1 MEFFWSEERLIF
13 PPAYIPGNQS
23 NVRDGCDMPHG
34 HIGWLGDNNE
44 ITGKILTGNENT
56 EPGEGV
62 IVIQRK
68 DSPQID
74 GIEDNSWQRVQSYGI
89 SNNRMPG
96 TLPMI
101 PGKWKMMFDNE
112 NL

>member
-1 MEFFWSEERLIF
+1 MI
-13 PPAYIPGNQS
+13 NQP
-23 NVRDGCDMPHG
+23 N
-34 HIGWLGDNNE
+34 NNE

-89 SNNRMPG
+89 SNNRMSG

-101 PGKWKMMFDNE
+101 SGKWKMMFDNE